1 MNPLS
6 IVTVVGARPQ
16 FIKAAAV
23 SLAFARHNLSS
34 PSCAIEERI
43 IHTGQHYDENMSGIF
58 FDQLNIPR
66 PWSNLDIGSGSHG
79 SQTAKMMEGIEKL
92 LTEYRPDYVM
102 TYGDTNSTLASA
114 LVAAKMHIPVIHIES
129 GLRSFN
135 KRMPEEVNRI
145 LTDHVSEW
153 LFCPT
158 SLAIENLK
166 KEGITNNVVWTGDVM
181 YDAALTFAP
190 HAEKSTILTQ
200 YGLQSKQY
208 KLATVH
214 RAENTDQPDCLR
226 GIFEALTEISTDSP
240 VVLPIH
246 PRTRSKLES
255 AGMLHLA
262 LESSLVITEP
272 VNFLDMICLEKN
284 AQLILTDSGGI
295 QKEAFFHDVP
305 CVTLRE
311 ETEWVELVNSGWNV
325 LVGAE
330 KERIVEN
337 SEKILARFET
347 DKPNRDSVNYGSG
360 AAAQVIIDQLINSTT
375 LPT

>member
-1 MNPLS
+1 MNPIS

-23 SLAFARHNLSS
+23 SLAFASHNETD
-34 PSCAIEERI
+34 PSRRIEERI
-43 IHTGQHYDENMSGIF
+43 VHTGQHYDENMSGIF

-66 PWSNLDIGSGSHG
+66 PWKNLSVGSGSHG
-79 SQTAKMMEGIEKL
+79 SQTAKMMQGIEEL
-92 LTEYRPDYVM
+92 LTEHRPDYVM

-114 LVAAKMHIPVIHIES
+114 LVAAKMHVPVIHVES

-145 LTDHVSEW
+145 LTDHVSQW

-158 SLAIENLK
+158 RLAIENLK
-166 KEGITNNVVWTGDVM
+166 KEGITENVVWTGDVM

-190 HAEKSTILTQ
+190 HAEKSTVLAQ

-214 RAENTDQPDCLR
+214 RAENTDRPECLR
-226 GIFEALTEISTDSP
+226 GIFEALIEISTDTP
-240 VVLPIH
+240 VVLPMH
-246 PRTRSKLES
+246 PRTRAKLES
-255 AGMLHLA
+255 TGMLKMV

-295 QKEAFFHDVP
+295 QKEAFFHGVP

-311 ETEWVELVNSGWNV
+311 ETEWVELIDSGWNV
-325 LVGAE
+325 LVGAD
-330 KERIVEN
+330 KKRIIQK
-337 SEKILARFET
+337 SEEVLARFAT
-347 DKPNRDSVNYGSG
+347 DEPNRDSVDYGTG
-360 AAAQVIIDQLINSTT
+360 TAAQVIISHL
-375 LPT
+375 